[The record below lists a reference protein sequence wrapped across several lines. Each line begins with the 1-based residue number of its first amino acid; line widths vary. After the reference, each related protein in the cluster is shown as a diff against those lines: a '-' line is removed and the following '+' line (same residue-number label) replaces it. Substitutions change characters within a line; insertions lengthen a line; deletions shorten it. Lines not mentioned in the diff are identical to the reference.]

1 MLLSGA
7 CTTSDTDDASTQE
20 EIRFEAS
27 VPLFQTRS
35 VINST
40 SDLQSSIFGVFAYY
54 TGTDQWDELG
64 TEGHAAPMAPN
75 FMHNQRV
82 TYSATSWQYS
92 PVKYWPN
99 DNIPADNSGA
109 TGSVEHSY
117 LSFFAYA
124 PYSTTATS
132 INGSNQPLVSYTWTN
147 STDPASQSDLLYAN
161 QTDCYKTMPA
171 GYGTV
176 TGRVPFLFRHALTAI
191 EFKVRRKEQTGD
203 PIILTTTPTLTPAQ
217 YTQVLTIT
225 PTATIN
231 TSGKFNLIETTW
243 AYLVTTTPTLQYL
256 PADISSDLRGAHSD
270 DATKTGVT
278 AYTTETAHPLT
289 SYSPNLLLLMPQQET
304 VTFAFTLHYTLG
316 GTAKAP
322 SGTFT
327 FTKPDDEG
335 WALAMGKKYT
345 VIFII
350 DGGEV
355 ESYLLR
361 EKEAEQW

>member
-1 MLLSGA
+1 MLLFGA
-7 CTTSDTDDASTQE
+7 CTTSDTDDASTQD

-35 VINST
+35 IINTT
-40 SDLQSSIFGVFAYY
+40 SDLQSSKFGVFAYY
-54 TGTDQWDELG
+54 TQATPWASASSP
-64 TEGHAAPMAPN
+64 TPN
-75 FMHNQRV
+75 FMYNQPV
-82 TYSATSWQYS
+82 NYAATSSSWQYS

-99 DNIPADNSGA
+99 DNTSADNSGA

-203 PIILTTTPTLTPAQ
+203 EIFLTGLSLNSSDDAA
-217 YTQVLTIT
+217 
-225 PTATIN
+225 ATSSSQASLN
-231 TSGKFNLIETTW
+231 TSGSFNL
-243 AYLVTTTPTLQYL
+243 VTEKWTGFST
-256 PADISSDLRGAHSD
+256 SSPSPSL
-270 DATKTGVT
+270 
-278 AYTTETAHPLT
+278 
-289 SYSPNLLLLMPQQET
+289 SYSTSDINNILLSTSTDANKGVKATTDADAHALTCYPPNLLLLMPQEST
-304 VTFAFTLHYTLG
+304 VTIPFTLSYTLG
-316 GTAKAP
+316 GTAKSP
-322 SGTFT
+322 SATIT
-327 FTKPDDEG
+327 FTKPTDG

-361 EKEAEQW
+361 AKEAEQW